1 MKIRIYLLIFLIV
14 ISVAGNSQVKIKG
27 TEDRISLN
35 EFKFTHPMTVTSSKE
50 IAIVKDRIKK
60 GVEPQATAYKKLI
73 QLADSQMSFVPDP
86 PDSMN
91 VMGGYEPN
99 NNLKQNRAWLW
110 RNCNA
115 AYTLALAYTYTG
127 ETKYADKAIEVLN
140 AWAVKGTVFTGADR
154 GLQLGSYFSPMLYSA
169 DLLNSYTGWT
179 VNKRE
184 VFKKWWVNNCLIHT
198 TEVMR
203 TRFNNW
209 LDAGILGTMCAAVV
223 FEDKMLLQESLNY
236 LLSYYKANK
245 NEKVAK
251 FGTAWKMTKDDR
263 GTYLTTEVTRND
275 GRSGITYTY
284 YSLTTGVQCLEIARY
299 AGFDFWQAA
308 TPQGA
313 TFQKVIEQLFKW
325 SMEGQNFPW
334 NSKPDNKKT
343 NQFNCFEIANNN
355 CQLPKSMIDWL
366 NVNRPVHGAQGD
378 EYVTLNKGDCKV
390 ALNTKIK

>member
-1 MKIRIYLLIFLIV
+1 MKTRINLLIVSII
-14 ISVAGNSQVKIKG
+14 ISIAGYSQVRIKG
-27 TEDRISLN
+27 NEDTITLSK
-35 EFKFTHPMTVTSSKE
+35 FKFIHPMTVTSSKE
-50 IAIVKDRIKK
+50 VAIVKDRIKRA
-60 GVEPQATAYKKLI
+60 VEPQATAFKKLI
-73 QLADSQMSFVPDP
+73 EVADSLMSFIPDP
-86 PDSMN
+86 PDTMN

-99 NNLKQNRAWLW
+99 NNLKQNRALLW

-127 ETKYADKAIEVLN
+127 NTKYADKAIDVLN
-140 AWAVKGTVFTGADR
+140 AWAIKGTVFTGADR

-179 VNKRE
+179 LKNRSD
-184 VFKKWWVNNCLIHT
+184 FKKWWVNNCLIHT

-203 TRFNNW
+203 TRYNNW

-223 FEDKMLLQESLNY
+223 FEDKLLLEESLNC
-236 LLSYYKANK
+236 LLSYYKANN
-245 NEKVAK
+245 NEKMAK
-251 FGTAWKMTKDDR
+251 FGTAWKMAQDER
-263 GTYLTTEVTRND
+263 GAYLTTEVTRND

-299 AGFDFWQAA
+299 AGFDFWTA
-308 TPQGA
+308 TIPQGA
-313 TFQKVIEQLFKW
+313 TFQKVIEQLFEW
-325 SMEGQNFPW
+325 SMEGQNYPW

-355 CQLPKSMIDWL
+355 CQLPMPIINWL
-366 NVNRPVHGAQGD
+366 NANRPVEGAQGD

-390 ALNTKIK
+390 TLNSKIK